1 MKKESLKK
9 RLYTSL
15 VLVLLLVLTI
25 SYNFFLLLSLI
36 IFFVIS
42 ILEFINLTRKVIQ
55 NKILLNL
62 SNLIFI
68 FYISHIHLFFY
79 FTNFIQ
85 LKIIAFTLLISCI
98 VSDIGDLF
106 LQII

>member
-15 VLVLLLVLTI
+15 VLVLLLVLII

-42 ILEFINLTRKVIQ
+42 ILEFINLKRKVIQ
-55 NKILLNL
+55 NKILPFHLN
-62 SNLIFI
+62 
-68 FYISHIHLFFY
+68 
-79 FTNFIQ
+79 
-85 LKIIAFTLLISCI
+85 
-98 VSDIGDLF
+98 
-106 LQII
+106 